1 MKQPFK
7 LFVCNQSRP
16 RSGTAHTAYVAIDL
30 LDLGAFG
37 LLQVD
42 HRSLFSTRRLTIIVV
57 VKAECS
63 NISCSTID
71 APQVENL
78 CGNCNH
84 NACAFNNTLFGE

>member
-7 LFVCNQSRP
+7 LFVRNQSRP

-42 HRSLFSTRRLTIIVV
+42 HRSRFNTRRLTIVV

-63 NISCSTID
+63 NISCSTI
-71 APQVENL
+71 VENL